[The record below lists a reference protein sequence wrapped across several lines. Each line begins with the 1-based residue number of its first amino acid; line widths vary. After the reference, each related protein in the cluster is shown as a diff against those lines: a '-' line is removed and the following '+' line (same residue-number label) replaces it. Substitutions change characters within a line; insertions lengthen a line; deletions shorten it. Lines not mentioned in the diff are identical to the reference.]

1 MAKRHESPRS
11 RRQIVGGNL
20 NQTQQISSASINQKF
35 GNFGF
40 EGSAE
45 MNTYLAQREAER
57 KGYGSQPAQSV
68 GKIGNYQMRQNQTQR
83 INFGRNSVGGVGQ
96 VAHGRQLLEVGR
108 GFGSASAAAQAP
120 ANQQRLM
127 NRTGPIKIQNQR
139 NPSNLN
145 SSGFNDSLN
154 VSDNQG
160 SIQIGKSIKKIS
172 RPGPGYQ
179 MGGK

>member
-1 MAKRHESPRS
+1 
-11 RRQIVGGNL
+11 
-20 NQTQQISSASINQKF
+20 
-35 GNFGF
+35 
-40 EGSAE
+40 

-57 KGYGSQPAQSV
+57 KGHGSHQSQPV

-108 GFGSASAAAQAP
+108 GFGSATATQQTTP
-120 ANQQRLM
+120 ANQQRMM

-160 SIQIGKSIKKIS
+160 SIQIGKTIKKIS
-172 RPGPGYQ
+172 RPGPGYHLGQ
-179 MGGK
+179 KQAHG

>member
-45 MNTYLAQREAER
+45 MHTYLAQREGER
-57 KGYGSQPAQSV
+57 KGHGSHQSQPV

-83 INFGRNSVGGVGQ
+83 INFGRNSVGAVGQ

-108 GFGSASAAAQAP
+108 GFGSAAATQQTTP
-120 ANQQRLM
+120 AN
-127 NRTGPIKIQNQR
+127 
-139 NPSNLN
+139 
-145 SSGFNDSLN
+145 
-154 VSDNQG
+154 
-160 SIQIGKSIKKIS
+160 
-172 RPGPGYQ
+172 
-179 MGGK
+179 